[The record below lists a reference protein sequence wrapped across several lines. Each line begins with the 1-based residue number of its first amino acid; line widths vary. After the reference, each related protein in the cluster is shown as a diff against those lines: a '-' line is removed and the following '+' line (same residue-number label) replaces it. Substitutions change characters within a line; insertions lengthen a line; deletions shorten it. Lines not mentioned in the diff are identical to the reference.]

1 MAILKTK
8 YMRRLRRKTFTVPD
22 IFDQKWFLL
31 RWLWNDWWMFLAE
44 LSSYMLRFN
53 LISLPHTMI
62 ITYFSV
68 SKRARN
74 FEKQPPTPHY
84 SHLSPTHSEYSSPC
98 VLGYS
103 GQTSELLWSQIIGNV
118 QTQCCGRCACCNGWV
133 VVGGSFCFALT
144 FFTRWLR
151 SPRIW

>member
-1 MAILKTK
+1 
-8 YMRRLRRKTFTVPD
+8 
-22 IFDQKWFLL
+22 
-31 RWLWNDWWMFLAE
+31 MFLAE
-44 LSSYMLRFN
+44 LSPYMLRFN

-103 GQTSELLWSQIIGNV
+103 GQTSELLWSQITSRIREEKCKYLILLEEELATSTYWPSLKEGELVCSPLSPHPSLLLLCPPSPPPFCLIG
-118 QTQCCGRCACCNGWV
+118 T
-133 VVGGSFCFALT
+133 T
-144 FFTRWLR
+144 TY
-151 SPRIW
+151 PTKTI